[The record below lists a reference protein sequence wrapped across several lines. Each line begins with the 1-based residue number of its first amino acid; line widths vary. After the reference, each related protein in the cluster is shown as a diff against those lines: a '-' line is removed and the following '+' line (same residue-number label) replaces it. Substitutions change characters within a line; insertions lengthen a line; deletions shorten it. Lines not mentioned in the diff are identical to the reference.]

1 MRPIAILTVFLI
13 LLAFTSGAGAA
24 PPDYSGGINNEYR
37 YKEVV
42 FLSGIPV
49 KFIGEMKRTERER
62 QDGKIITYN
71 FNLTPEDRTVTG
83 KLTRQVSYLVEY
95 DQKGDKGQTVVR
107 TSLQGIPRE
116 TVELNG
122 NRYTLWDFQFSKA
135 DIIDNRPA
143 ADFYSGNIS
152 GRKLYELDNGRGKV
166 LVELSGGSVGYEN
179 FWGRTETQL
188 IDYVITGEELLPT
201 VAVEFSITNP
211 KVVVIDFN
219 QAMNQATLVKGN
231 FSSEAGGEIT
241 GFAQRRGTSVT
252 ITFEKDLA
260 DNNTVEISARVTD
273 VTGKSIAPKQRTLTK
288 GAPAEEKFVYDNWQ
302 GTYRTQVSDSMT
314 KSMYYQNHEPALA
327 SFAGG
332 YLRVINSEMVAQ
344 YDFNL
349 PVINGGIKEQEQR
362 KKGTVRLAMQM
373 APTLE
378 RLIVPKFR
386 DVAGHWAEEDI
397 LKLYSLEVFDE
408 VSNFFIPDVAMTR
421 LDFTKAV
428 MRASDIRVTA
438 AALPVNNR
446 RNGSQEVSPFKDV
459 PVDHPDYRLMKNAV
473 DKGIIFGMT
482 PELFMPGQ
490 FLTRAQ
496 AVTILIRALG
506 FEHMA
511 PTPGYKTAFND
522 DREIPSW
529 ARDSIY
535 MAREMGLIRGD
546 HQNRV
551 NANKPMTRAEASA
564 MLVRFLEFL
573 ERDLQ
578 RDYREN
584 ILLYN

>member
-1 MRPIAILTVFLI
+1 
-13 LLAFTSGAGAA
+13 
-24 PPDYSGGINNEYR
+24 
-37 YKEVV
+37 
-42 FLSGIPV
+42 
-49 KFIGEMKRTERER
+49 
-62 QDGKIITYN
+62 
-71 FNLTPEDRTVTG
+71 
-83 KLTRQVSYLVEY
+83 
-95 DQKGDKGQTVVR
+95 
-107 TSLQGIPRE
+107 
-116 TVELNG
+116 
-122 NRYTLWDFQFSKA
+122 
-135 DIIDNRPA
+135 
-143 ADFYSGNIS
+143 
-152 GRKLYELDNGRGKV
+152 
-166 LVELSGGSVGYEN
+166 
-179 FWGRTETQL
+179 
-188 IDYVITGEELLPT
+188 
-201 VAVEFSITNP
+201 
-211 KVVVIDFN
+211 
-219 QAMNQATLVKGN
+219 
-231 FSSEAGGEIT
+231 
-241 GFAQRRGTSVT
+241 
-252 ITFEKDLA
+252 
-260 DNNTVEISARVTD
+260 
-273 VTGKSIAPKQRTLTK
+273 
-288 GAPAEEKFVYDNWQ
+288 
-302 GTYRTQVSDSMT
+302 
-314 KSMYYQNHEPALA
+314 
-327 SFAGG
+327 
-332 YLRVINSEMVAQ
+332 MVAQ